1 LTNGLQS
8 FSAPTVLAGPW
19 PGWIFVSGEEARCL
33 CLLRL
38 QAAEAHS
45 MKELDI

>member
-1 LTNGLQS
+1 M
-8 FSAPTVLAGPW
+8 VLAGPW
-19 PGWIFVSGEEARCL
+19 PGYIFVLGGGVARCL

-45 MKELDI
+45 LKELDI